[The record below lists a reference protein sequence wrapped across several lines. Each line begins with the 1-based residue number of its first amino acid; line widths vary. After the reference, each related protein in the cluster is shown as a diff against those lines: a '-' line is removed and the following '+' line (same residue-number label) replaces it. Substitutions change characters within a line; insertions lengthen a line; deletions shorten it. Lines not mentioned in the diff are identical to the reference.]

1 MSDETS
7 VRKETHPRART
18 DRCDGSVFNILF
30 GESGNVP
37 EFFRNTSGRCAHHNR
52 GVRLSTADAFV
63 LGTYPLKEKDRIV
76 SFLTRDSGRRR
87 GVARRARG
95 ARSAFLGTL
104 EPMTEARVVFFE
116 REGRELVSID
126 SIDSI
131 RPSFPLSKDLEQA
144 LLLSAFAESL
154 ETFVSDSDPAEPF
167 YRLARHA
174 MDSLFAGAPPPAVAA
189 YFDVWIL
196 KLSGLFPSPAECAG
210 CGRQLDPKA
219 TLYFD
224 ESRPGFI
231 GAECRR
237 GEAIRLTAEG
247 MATLRSFL
255 SSPLDPRA
263 RPGGLAELASVARRA
278 RRNFLGHELKSHRV
292 LAEVLGD

>member
-1 MSDETS
+1 MPYF
-7 VRKETHPRART
+7 VR
-18 DRCDGSVFNILF
+18 
-30 GESGNVP
+30 SG
-37 EFFRNTSGRCAHHNR
+37 TGRCTYHNR
-52 GVRLSTADAFV
+52 PVRLLTADAFI
-63 LGTYPLKEKDRIV
+63 LGTYPLQEKDRIV

-87 GVARRARG
+87 GVAKRARG
-95 ARSAFLGTL
+95 ARSAFQGSL

-126 SIDSI
+126 SIDPV

-196 KLSGLFPSPAECAG
+196 KLSGLFPSLSECAG
-210 CGRQLDPKA
+210 CGRPLGPEEP
-219 TLYFD
+219 LVFD

-231 GAECRR
+231 GEECRR
-237 GEAIRLTAEG
+237 GETLRLSGDAA
-247 MATLRSFL
+247 ATLRGIL
-255 SSPLDPRA
+255 TRPLDPKGTPR
-263 RPGGLAELASVARRA
+263 GVAEVITVARRA
-278 RRNFLGHELKSHRV
+278 RRSFLGHELKSQRV
-292 LAEVLGD
+292 LAEVLGG

>member
-1 MSDETS
+1 MGL
-7 VRKETHPRART
+7 R
-18 DRCDGSVFNILF
+18 
-30 GESGNVP
+30 
-37 EFFRNTSGRCAHHNR
+37 
-52 GVRLSTADAFV
+52 TADAFI
-63 LGTYPLKEKDRIV
+63 LGTHPLKERDSIV

-95 ARSAFLGTL
+95 GRSEFSGML

-126 SIDSI
+126 SVDSV
-131 RPSFPLSKDLEQA
+131 RSSFSLSKDLERA
-144 LLLSAFAESL
+144 LLVCALAESF
-154 ETFVSDSDPAEPF
+154 ETFVSDSEPAEPF

-174 MDSLFAGAPPPAVAA
+174 MDALFAGATPESVAA

-210 CGRQLDPKA
+210 CGRPLESKEP
-219 TLYFD
+219 LVFD

-237 GEAIRLTAEG
+237 GETLRLTAP
-247 MATLRSFL
+247 AAAALRAIL
-255 SSPLDPRA
+255 ARPLDPAAVTRGA
-263 RPGGLAELASVARRA
+263 AEIITVARRA
-278 RRNFLGHELKSHRV
+278 RRSFLGHELKSQRV
-292 LAEVLGD
+292 LAEVLGS